1 MSLSVIRLAAGIAAA
16 ALITLPAAQAS
27 AGPGSGGG
35 GGSGGSGDGVIIATV
50 TITTGGGTGGG
61 SGCSWEQVVGEIGVP
76 GMAGSAKF
84 PFTDNGVVF
93 NLWRKSCPSGE
104 TWYVFPETEPTDL
117 LPQLLQQVKET
128 ALPDPE
134 PTFLALD
141 PVNNWAYVTV
151 PVDFRAGGASWQPIS
166 VTASI
171 GPVWATVTARP
182 IALTFDPGDP
192 AGDGVVS
199 CAGDAPIAD
208 YIAEAPGECSYTY
221 RNASSTSP
229 YDGYH
234 FLTTTSIEWAI
245 SWTSSTGA
253 GGALSPYSTTASA
266 PLAVAEVKG
275 LVTCTGSR
283 AEQGGC

>member
-1 MSLSVIRLAAGIAAA
+1 MPRNVTRLAAAVTA
-16 ALITLPAAQAS
+16 ALLVALPAGQAS

-35 GGSGGSGDGVIIATV
+35 GGSGGSDDGVITASV
-50 TITTGGGTGGG
+50 TYTSSGSGGGG
-61 SGCSWEQVVGEIGVP
+61 SQCSWERVETEIGVP
-76 GMAGSAKF
+76 GIGVASF
-84 PFTDNGVVF
+84 PYTDNGTTY
-93 NLWRKSCPSGE
+93 NLWRKSCPTGE
-104 TWYVFPETEPTDL
+104 TWYVVPETEPADL
-117 LPQLLQQVKET
+117 LPQLLEEVKRT
-128 ALPDPE
+128 ALPKPE

-141 PVNNWAYVTV
+141 PVDNWAYVTV
-151 PVDFRAGGASWQPIS
+151 PLDFRAGGASWRAVS
-166 VTASI
+166 VTASA

-182 IALTFDPGDP
+182 VGLTFDPGDP
-192 AGDGVVS
+192 AGTGEIS
-199 CAGDAPIAD
+199 CAGDAPIAAYD
-208 YIAEAPGECSYTY
+208 ADVPGECSYTY

-253 GGALSPYSTTASA
+253 GGALAPYSTSASA